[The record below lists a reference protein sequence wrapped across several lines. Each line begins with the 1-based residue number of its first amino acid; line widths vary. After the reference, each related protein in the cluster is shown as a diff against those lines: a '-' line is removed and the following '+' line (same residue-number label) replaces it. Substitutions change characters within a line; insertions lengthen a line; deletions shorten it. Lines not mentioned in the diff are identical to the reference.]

1 MPIAV
6 AILLMTNNQA
16 GQRRFFDVG
25 LNMIG
30 YRLVAGLLMRCFE
43 GLAFDPGRNALDM
56 RRSDTADICDRMRG
70 PIETLY
76 GSDYSKL
83 PTYFRKRDNPLALAG
98 RQS

>member
-30 YRLVAGLLMRCFE
+30 YRLVALLLMRCFE

-56 RRSDTADICDRMRG
+56 RRSDTG
-70 PIETLY
+70 GYL
-76 GSDYSKL
+76 
-83 PTYFRKRDNPLALAG
+83 
-98 RQS
+98 

>member
-30 YRLVAGLLMRCFE
+30 YRLVARLLI
-43 GLAFDPGRNALDM
+43 GALKASHLIPVATPWICD
-56 RRSDTADICDRMRG
+56 AAIPAGICDRMTG